1 LHALNCEQ
9 DKWRNINVTAIWGSR
24 QKAKLALKMSPPA
37 PKSDNSQLALSKV
50 VQREDFLDIKPLTIS
65 GGTLQSPKP
74 LTICSGTL
82 QSPNSKEQVSRF
94 KSFQLNTSAI
104 II

>member
-1 LHALNCEQ
+1 MYCEQ

-24 QKAKLALKMSPPA
+24 QKAKLALKSLPA
-37 PKSDNSQLALSKV
+37 PKTDNNQLALSKV

-82 QSPNSKEQVSRF
+82 QSPSSKEQVSRF
-94 KSFQLNTSAI
+94 KNFQLNTSAI